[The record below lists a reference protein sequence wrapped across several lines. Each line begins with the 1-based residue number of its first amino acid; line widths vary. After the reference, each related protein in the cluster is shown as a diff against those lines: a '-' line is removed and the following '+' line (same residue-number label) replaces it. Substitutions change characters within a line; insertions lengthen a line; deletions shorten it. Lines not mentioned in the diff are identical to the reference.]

1 MSYLRVGSDVDID
14 LTNDPSLLGAN
25 ALAQGVSVAQKNLT
39 NMASG
44 ALDAAAKA
52 AQTKPPARRV
62 PIPSESKMK
71 AVARSTNA
79 ASTSAGGMRRG
90 YLDTTSVTEV
100 RTAGAPTINKTRW
113 ALIVGGA
120 LLAGGV
126 AFYALRKRG

>member
-44 ALDAAAKA
+44 ALDAATKA

-62 PIPSESKMK
+62 PGIRKD
-71 AVARSTNA
+71 VAFGAGQGSA
-79 ASTSAGGMRRG
+79 PAGGMRRG
-90 YLDTTSVTEV
+90 YLDPTSVTEV